1 MDIEYWRLNETILA
15 RTYKEES
22 SIYGRMPKEPAWKK
36 CETDKMA
43 ADKARG
49 CTIIPTGIGSDYAK
63 FCKGEKPAL
72 VEVKSGTGKL
82 TSAQKITK
90 STVTK
95 VGWNYVEERCD

>member
-1 MDIEYWRLNETILA
+1 MLECQRSKLGKSVRLTKWPRIRPED
-15 RTYKEES
+15 
-22 SIYGRMPKEPAWKK
+22 G
-36 CETDKMA
+36 
-43 ADKARG
+43 
-49 CTIIPTGIGSDYAK
+49 TIIPTGIGSDYAR